1 VTPTPPPQ
9 PKRRV
14 PKAQYQ
20 PWTPAELDALC
31 NVTPDDLAAAQ
42 SAPIL
47 TPKLRA
53 MLAAPAD
60 DAETN
65 K

>member
-1 VTPTPPPQ
+1 MSTQQPQ
-9 PKRRV
+9 PKRRA

-20 PWTPAELDALC
+20 PWTLEELDALC
-31 NVTPDDLAAAQ
+31 TVTPADIAAAQ

-53 MLAAPAD
+53 MLEAGPE
-60 DAETN
+60 DAGAN
-65 K
+65 G